1 MNKVQEKLVPPVER
15 INITLKI
22 IQILL
27 WSLNKKNEKIPT
39 RFYYIGRLVWEGQT
53 SEKKNNFNE
62 QCLIKINTEVGIMC
76 FEREDERTGE

>member
-15 INITLKI
+15 INITLNI

-39 RFYYIGRLVWEGQT
+39 RFYYIGRLV
-53 SEKKNNFNE
+53 
-62 QCLIKINTEVGIMC
+62 
-76 FEREDERTGE
+76 